1 MATNIK
7 GTANIIA
14 KLMDNQAT
22 LLFVDK
28 THQIDPYRV
37 QNLEKLE
44 YDGVNHAWICTFGGT
59 DFSVPL
65 ADYDI
70 YFLSQ

>member
-1 MATNIK
+1 MSTNIQ

-28 THQIDPYRV
+28 THQIAPYRV
-37 QNLEKLE
+37 QNLKKLE

-59 DFSVPL
+59 DFVVPL
-65 ADYDI
+65 SDYDI
-70 YFLSQ
+70 YFLSK

>member
-1 MATNIK
+1 MSTNIN

-14 KLMDNQAT
+14 KLMDNKAT

-28 THQIDPYRV
+28 THQIAPYRV
-37 QNLEKLE
+37 QYLDKLE
-44 YDGVNHAWICTFGGT
+44 YDGANHAWICTFGGT

-70 YFLSQ
+70 YFLSK